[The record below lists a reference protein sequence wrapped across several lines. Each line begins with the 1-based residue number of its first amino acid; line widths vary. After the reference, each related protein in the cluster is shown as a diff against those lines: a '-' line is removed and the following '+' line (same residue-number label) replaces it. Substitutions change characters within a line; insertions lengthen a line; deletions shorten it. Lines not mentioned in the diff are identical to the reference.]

1 MKPAGIFSVLCL
13 FLVTTVSLKAQQHAF
28 DILVIGG
35 KSTATGLYARYN
47 TKNDSVSITGHPK
60 TAYGYSPPDVNRT
73 GKPQNWNGGVILPK
87 MTKRKCWRKGGT
99 WITNQTG
106 SFCWLRNAAQ

>member
-13 FLVTTVSLKAQQHAF
+13 FLVTTVSLKTQQHAF

-47 TKNDSVSITGHPK
+47 TKNDFVSITGHPT
-60 TAYGYSPPDVNRT
+60 TAYGYSPSDVNRT
-73 GKPQNWNGGVILPK
+73 GNLQNWNGVVILAK
-87 MTKRKCWRKGGT
+87 MTKRKCWRKDDT
-99 WITNQTG
+99 WIINQAG
-106 SFCWLRNAAQ
+106 PFFD